1 LKHLRRHLTYANVV
15 ATIALFL
22 VVSGGAAYAATS
34 LGKNSVGTRQIK
46 NGAVTAAKIKNGAIT
61 GAKVNLGSLGTVP
74 SAANATHAGS
84 ADNATHAASAT
95 HADSAGTATH
105 ADSAGDAATLGGM
118 SAAQVA
124 ATAALRC
131 PAGTALAAGL
141 CFETTSRASVI
152 FTAAL
157 TNCGAAGRV
166 LPSMSELTTYFA
178 VTKTSS
184 SGEEWVG
191 QLYYDNGVTRAE
203 AISAG
208 PGGTSSAAEPFS
220 APHQY
225 RCAVPPTN

>member
-1 LKHLRRHLTYANVV
+1 LNHLRRHLTYANVV

-22 VVSGGAAYAATS
+22 VVSGGAAYAAS

-46 NGAVTAAKIKNGAIT
+46 NGAVTAAKIKNGAIS
-61 GAKVNLGSLGTVP
+61 GAKIKLNSLGTVP
-74 SAANATHAGS
+74 SAANATHAG
-84 ADNATHAASAT
+84 TAT

-131 PAGTALAAGL
+131 PAGTALVAGL
-141 CFETTSRASVI
+141 CFETTSRASAI

-157 TNCGAAGRV
+157 TECGAAGRV

-178 VTKTSS
+178 VTKTNS

-208 PGGTSSAAEPFS
+208 SGSTSSAAEPY
-220 APHQY
+220 ANPHRY